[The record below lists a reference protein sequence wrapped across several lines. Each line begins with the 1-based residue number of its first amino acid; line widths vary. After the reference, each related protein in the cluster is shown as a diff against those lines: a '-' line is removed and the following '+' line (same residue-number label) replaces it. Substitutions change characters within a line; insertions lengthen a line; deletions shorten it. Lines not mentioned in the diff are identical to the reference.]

1 MTSISSFLGDDHD
14 RCDDLF
20 SQAERSID
28 AQDWDQA
35 GRDFA
40 AFQKALEQHLAVEE
54 DTLFPAFEQATG
66 SSAGPTSVMR
76 MEHKQMRDVLA
87 EMAQA
92 VEQRDATDFLGGSE
106 TLNILMQQ
114 HNLKEES
121 ILYPMCDRA
130 LGSGQEAVLETL
142 ESRLSDK

>member
-1 MTSISSFLGDDHD
+1 MKSISSFLGDDHD

-20 SQAERSID
+20 AQAERSID
-28 AQDWDQA
+28 TKDWDQA

-40 AFQKALEQHLAVEE
+40 AFRTALEQHLAAEE
-54 DTLFPAFEQATG
+54 EVLFPAFEQATG

-76 MEHKQMRDVLA
+76 MEHAQMRDILSQ
-87 EMAQA
+87 MAQSL
-92 VEQRDATDFLGGSE
+92 EQRDATDFLGGSE
-106 TLNILMQQ
+106 TLNIMMQQ

-130 LGSGQEAVLETL
+130 LGGRQETVLDTL
-142 ESRLSDK
+142 ESRLADD

>member
-1 MTSISSFLGDDHD
+1 MTSISSFLGNDHD

-20 SQAERSID
+20 SQAEQSID

-40 AFQKALEQHLAVEE
+40 AFRTTLEQHLSAEE
-54 DTLFPAFEQATG
+54 EVLFPAFEQATG

-76 MEHKQMRDVLA
+76 TEHAQMRDILSQMA
-87 EMAQA
+87 EAL
-92 VEQRDATDFLGGSE
+92 EQRDATDFLGGSE
-106 TLNILMQQ
+106 TLNIMMQQ

-130 LGSGQEAVLETL
+130 LGNRHETVLETL
-142 ESRLSDK
+142 ESRLSGK